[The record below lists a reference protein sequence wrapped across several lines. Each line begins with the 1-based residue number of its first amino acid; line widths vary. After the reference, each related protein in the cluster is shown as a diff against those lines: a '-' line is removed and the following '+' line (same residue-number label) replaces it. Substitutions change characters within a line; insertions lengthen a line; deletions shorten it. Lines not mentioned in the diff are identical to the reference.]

1 MEILHWP
8 EEIAKREAEGNEG
21 GETTRLEKAA

>member
-8 EEIAKREAEGNEG
+8 EEIARRNPRALAAGSGAEIA
-21 GETTRLEKAA
+21 RAA